1 MAAAAASKDAS
12 SKALRA
18 RAIVVPVAG
27 ARCKFYDPLENL
39 DSRRKGDRRP
49 FSCVL
54 NFALKIFFSKKL
66 DNYIDATIAILVSSK
81 YSRQHNT

>member
-1 MAAAAASKDAS
+1 MAASKDAS

-54 NFALKIFFSKKL
+54 NFALKKYSKKL
-66 DNYIDATIAILVSSK
+66 ANYIDATIAILVSSK
-81 YSRQHNT
+81 VFKTTRDEFT

>member
-39 DSRRKGDRRP
+39 DSRRKGDREEEETL
-49 FSCVL
+49 FMYL
-54 NFALKIFFSKKL
+54 
-66 DNYIDATIAILVSSK
+66 
-81 YSRQHNT
+81 